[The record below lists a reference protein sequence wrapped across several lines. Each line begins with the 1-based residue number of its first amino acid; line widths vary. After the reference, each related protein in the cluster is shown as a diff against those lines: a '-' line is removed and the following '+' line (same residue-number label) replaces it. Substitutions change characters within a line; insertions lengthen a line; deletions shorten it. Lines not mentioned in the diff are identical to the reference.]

1 MLKMEK
7 ICSLLFNVLL
17 IAGNIYGQNQTVA
30 VIPAEGASV
39 SQDIRIGVT
48 NGLQEGVFNSGK
60 YTLLARGEAFEK
72 ALSEMQFQQSGT
84 VSDNQLTEFGHAMGA
99 NFVCYATLSKYS
111 ETSYRISYKMIAVAS
126 GEIVNMG
133 SETVRDGV
141 DGLLTAT
148 DAIAKKIF
156 GNSDDNA
163 SSANT
168 NINNTS
174 SVSDI
179 KNNNFSNGA
188 AYNPDGI
195 KLVYVA
201 GANSGIAAI
210 KSFFIG
216 MFEITQTQWQTV
228 MGSNPSIFKGSGNLP
243 VEFVS
248 WNDIQAFL
256 SRLNSLTG
264 RNYRLPT
271 ITEWEFAAHGG
282 TTNNVCPGGCQ
293 YSGSNDI
300 NSVAWYGGNSG
311 GRTHDV
317 GTKQPNELGIYDMT
331 GNVWEWCEDWYDSSQ
346 KYRIYCGGGWFSN
359 DANCQITYH
368 NGFDPDARNNYLG
381 FRVVLPQY

>member
-1 MLKMEK
+1 MLKIKK
-7 ICSLLFNVLL
+7 IYSLLFAVLM
-17 IAGNIYGQNQTVA
+17 IAGNIHGQNQTVA
-30 VIPAEGASV
+30 VIPAVGASV

-60 YTLLARGEAFEK
+60 YTLLARGKAFEK
-72 ALSEMQFQQSGT
+72 ALGEMQFQQSGA

-99 NFVCYATLSKYS
+99 DFVCYATLSKYS
-111 ETSYRISYKMIAVAS
+111 ETSYRISYKMINVAS

-133 SETVRDGV
+133 SETVRNGA

-148 DAIAKKIF
+148 DDIAIKIF
-156 GNSDDNA
+156 GNGNVNA

-168 NINNTS
+168 KNRASGSN
-174 SVSDI
+174 V
-179 KNNNFSNGA
+179 KNNNFSNGET
-188 AYNPDGI
+188 YNPDGI
-195 KLVYVA
+195 KLVYVE
-201 GANSGIAAI
+201 GANGITAI

-216 MFEITQTQWQTV
+216 MFEITQAQWQTV
-228 MGSNPSIFKGSGNLP
+228 MGNNPSIFKGDGNLP

-256 SRLNSLTG
+256 SRLNSITG

-271 ITEWEFAAHGG
+271 LTEWEFAAHGG
-282 TTNNVCPGGCQ
+282 TANKVCPGGCQ

-300 NSVAWYGGNSG
+300 NSVAWYGGNSDG
-311 GRTHDV
+311 HTHDV

-346 KYRIYCGGGWFSN
+346 KSRIYCGGGWFN
-359 DANCQITYH
+359 TDINCQITYH
-368 NGFDPDARNNYLG
+368 NGFNPDARNNYLG
-381 FRVVLPQY
+381 FRIVLP